1 MKSRLLLTALAS
13 LTIASTAHA
22 QLGWTL
28 DQCKAKFGEPTAID
42 PDDTNKN
49 DVNFRFAG
57 VCTATM
63 TFSSS
68 GRIIEVLY
76 GYEMAYLVKHNLH
89 AHEKYGAELKKDLG
103 ELVSPYSPE
112 IASWWAMEAIG
123 EGDRGTYLGLT
134 WRKDEDD
141 YSVGYKNGRPVVR
154 VNTSSGDNLMLELPE
169 S

>member
-1 MKSRLLLTALAS
+1 MKSRFLLTALAS

-68 GRIIEVLY
+68 RQIIEVLY

-123 EGDRGTYLGLT
+123 EGDPRHI
-134 WRKDEDD
+134 
-141 YSVGYKNGRPVVR
+141 SRPYVAK
-154 VNTSSGDNLMLELPE
+154 G
-169 S
+169 